1 MLWRFSKQSK
11 LLPARAQHVQVRE
24 SDLSGSNQR
33 EQVIHGF
40 VQQRS
45 QAAYSADKQQ
55 TLAHAMR
62 ASLSAADQALWAPR
76 VLGLGRVA
84 ALLCSTA
91 IKNVF
96 FHTQLAGMFA
106 RFKLT
111 RGSSTMPIRLSP
123 CSCHVVYD
131 ILPYSAADGMH
142 LLPAKC
148 SPCIVGIVRRQ
159 MHGSGSNS
167 IEQQTIWA
175 LMGGLGTFDE
185 ASISTVSSADSESKI
200 IYSRFSSAIICQ
212 GTFRKRVA

>member
-1 MLWRFSKQSK
+1 MLLRFSKQSK
-11 LLPARAQHVQVRE
+11 LLAARAQHVQVRE

-91 IKNVF
+91 IKNVL
-96 FHTQLAGMFA
+96 FHTLLAGMFA

-111 RGSSTMPIRLSP
+111 RGSTMPIRLSP
-123 CSCHVVYD
+123 CSCHVVHD
-131 ILPYSAADGMH
+131 ILPYCAADGMH

-185 ASISTVSSADSESKI
+185 ASISTVSSVDSESI
-200 IYSRFSSAIICQ
+200 IKYSRFSSATICQ